1 MHFQCEG
8 TISTSLANSPTAQK
22 RALLIGINALSSPT
36 EEYGF
41 LQGPH
46 RDVADMKALLT
57 KNYGYQE
64 QNIEVLID
72 DGIAGHLQPDRQS
85 IIHAIDSLVRKTRSG
100 DSLFFHYSGHTIQVP
115 NQNNPEEDGMDE
127 CLVPLDGESRM
138 ITNHELRAH
147 LVDTL
152 PAGASLVAVFDS
164 CHSVSLLD
172 LEHMRCNRVFVPW
185 ISRVK
190 RNEDEARTKLVPHI
204 EIPVSPNRPR
214 SSTSRTPLGQS
225 PRNSPTRLR
234 ARRTSVDVSNSPALS
249 PRSHLYPS
257 SPLSPLKF
265 TSFTAANSNMNPDS
279 MSMAAPSSPRISY
292 RKSNI
297 PAPLKLWD
305 NNKENFYGQAS
316 MTGASKPL
324 SPTLYSAISDTGTVY
339 ESPLTTFCEGWC
351 RAENT
356 CVRDAGVSQV
366 ANVISLGSCKDAELS
381 WENPEGVGMTQAL
394 IQILTNDPHPTLKD
408 LVTQLSHLLHGF
420 ARDRHQRANAWK
432 KYSKAHAIKSTL
444 SSFDTKSFQHP
455 QISSHRPLDMEAE
468 WFI

>member
-36 EEYGF
+36 EEYGY

-57 KNYGYQE
+57 KNYGYEE

-85 IIHAIDSLVRKTRSG
+85 IIHGIDSLVRKTRSG

-152 PAGASLVAVFDS
+152 PAGATLVAVFDS
-164 CHSVSLLD
+164 CHSASLLD
-172 LEHMRCNRVFVPW
+172 LEHMRCNRVFV
-185 ISRVK
+185 K
-190 RNEDEARTKLVPHI
+190 RNEEEARTQLGENERVMVSAISQLVFLVPHI
-204 EIPVSPNRPR
+204 EIPVSPNPPR
-214 SSTSRTPLGQS
+214 SSTSRTPLVNHPEILQ
-225 PRNSPTRLR
+225 LAFR
-234 ARRTSVDVSNSPALS
+234 ARRTSVDPSFSPKIYFIHGS
-249 PRSHLYPS
+249 
-257 SPLSPLKF
+257 K
-265 TSFTAANSNMNPDS
+265 SNMNPDS

-316 MTGASKPL
+316 MT
-324 SPTLYSAISDTGTVY
+324 AISDTGTVY

-356 CVRDAGVSQV
+356 CVPDTGVSQV

-408 LVTQLSHLLHGF
+408 LVTHLSHLLHGF
-420 ARDRHQRANAWK
+420 ARERHQRANAWK
-432 KYSKAHAIKSTL
+432 KYSKANAISSTL

-468 WFI
+468 WYI